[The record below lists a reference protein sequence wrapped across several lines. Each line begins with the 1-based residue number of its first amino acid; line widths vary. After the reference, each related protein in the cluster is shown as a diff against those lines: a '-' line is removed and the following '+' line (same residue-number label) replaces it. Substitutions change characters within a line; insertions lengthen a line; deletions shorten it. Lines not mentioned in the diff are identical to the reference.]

1 MNPLS
6 SLLPERT
13 LKLIPQKRKKYRN
26 LFPFFLFFLLPQT
39 IEEKNARKRCTL
51 FYSHIGTAQ
60 CIDTKVSKGQRK
72 ISSGFFPLSPSLLS
86 LYWKISIFFSFTT
99 PCFFFLRFDLAVN
112 GGGVATLRFQRS
124 PLSAASRS
132 VRLPWNRF
140 AALAPV
146 VMSVDGGSADGGMAT
161 SAADGEEWEDEHD
174 ASLRVCGT
182 TFLNNRECKYRRVFL
197 RMHSFWLLS
206 LSPSPPRSLPPSSL
220 PQEKGSPVVKVR
232 FTTA

>member
-1 MNPLS
+1 M
-6 SLLPERT
+6 
-13 LKLIPQKRKKYRN
+13 
-26 LFPFFLFFLLPQT
+26 
-39 IEEKNARKRCTL
+39 
-51 FYSHIGTAQ
+51 
-60 CIDTKVSKGQRK
+60 
-72 ISSGFFPLSPSLLS
+72 LLS
-86 LYWKISIFFSFTT
+86 LCWKISIFFHS
-99 PCFFFLRFDLAVN
+99 PLRASFFLRFDLAVN

-182 TFLNNRECKYRRVFL
+182 TF
-197 RMHSFWLLS
+197 
-206 LSPSPPRSLPPSSL
+206 
-220 PQEKGSPVVKVR
+220 
-232 FTTA
+232 